1 LQEAGGSSTI
11 CDVDIRSK
19 EAENEDYEKIGL
31 MLEISLLII
40 SGKNRIMDLPSNP
53 CTFVQIMNAKV
64 LLKAMIINI
73 KDNRLEIQK

>member
-1 LQEAGGSSTI
+1 MVKETPHSFWNELSSTI

-31 MLEISLLII
+31 MLEISQLNI
-40 SGKNRIMDLPSNP
+40 SEKNRIMDPPSNP
-53 CTFVQIMNAKV
+53 CTFVQNMNAKV

-73 KDNRLEIQK
+73 